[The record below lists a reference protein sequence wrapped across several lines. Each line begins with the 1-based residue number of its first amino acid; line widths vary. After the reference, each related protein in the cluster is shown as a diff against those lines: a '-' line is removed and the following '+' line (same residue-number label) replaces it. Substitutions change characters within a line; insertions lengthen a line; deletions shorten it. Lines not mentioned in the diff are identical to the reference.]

1 MSPAVLI
8 GFAVFLVGAVL
19 FLAQL
24 WLQPW
29 SPETF
34 LKLILTDGVAL
45 AIVVIGG
52 FALRERRESE
62 RLRNRQDLD

>member
-8 GFAVFLVGAVL
+8 GFVVFLVGAAL

-29 SPETF
+29 APETF
-34 LKLILTDGVAL
+34 LKLIVTDGVAL
-45 AIVVIGG
+45 AIVIIGG

>member
-1 MSPAVLI
+1 MSPAVLV
-8 GFAVFLVGAVL
+8 GFVVFLIGAGL

-45 AIVVIGG
+45 AIVVIGA
-52 FALRERRESE
+52 FSLRERRDTE
-62 RLRNRQDLD
+62 RLRNRKDLD

>member
-1 MSPAVLI
+1 MSPAVVV
-8 GFAVFLVGAVL
+8 GFALFLVGTGL

-34 LKLILTDGVAL
+34 LKLIVTDGIAL
-45 AIVVIGG
+45 AITIA
-52 FALRERRESE
+52 FAFVLRERRETE
-62 RLRNRQDLD
+62 RLRNRRDLD

>member
-8 GFAVFLVGAVL
+8 GFVVFLVGAAL

-29 SPETF
+29 TPETF
-34 LKLILTDGVAL
+34 LKLIVTDGVAL

-62 RLRNRQDLD
+62 ILRNRQDLD

>member
-1 MSPAVLI
+1 MSPAVVV
-8 GFAVFLVGAVL
+8 GFALFVAGAAV

-34 LKLILTDGVAL
+34 LKLMATDGVLL
-45 AIVVIGG
+45 AITIVGAFV
-52 FALRERRESE
+52 LRERRSTE
-62 RLRNRQDLD
+62 RLRNRKDLD

>member
-1 MSPAVLI
+1 MSPAIFVGFAAFLI
-8 GFAVFLVGAVL
+8 GAGL

-24 WLQPW
+24 WLQIW

-45 AIVVIGG
+45 AVTIA
-52 FALRERRESE
+52 FAFIMRERRETE
-62 RLRNRQDLD
+62 RLRNRRDLD

>member
-8 GFAVFLVGAVL
+8 GFAVFLVGAAM

-34 LKLILTDGVAL
+34 LKLIVTDGVAL

>member
-52 FALRERRESE
+52 FALRERRETE

>member
-1 MSPAVLI
+1 VSPAVLI
-8 GFAVFLVGAVL
+8 GFVVFLVGAAL

-34 LKLILTDGVAL
+34 LKLIVTDGVAL

>member
-1 MSPAVLI
+1 MSPAVLL
-8 GFAVFLVGAVL
+8 GFAVFLVGAVM

-34 LKLILTDGVAL
+34 VKLILTDGVAL

>member
-1 MSPAVLI
+1 MSPAVVL
-8 GFAVFLVGAVL
+8 GFALFVAGAAV

-34 LKLILTDGVAL
+34 LKLMATDGVLL
-45 AIVVIGG
+45 AITIVGAFV
-52 FALRERRESE
+52 LRERRSTD
-62 RLRNRQDLD
+62 RLRNRKDLD